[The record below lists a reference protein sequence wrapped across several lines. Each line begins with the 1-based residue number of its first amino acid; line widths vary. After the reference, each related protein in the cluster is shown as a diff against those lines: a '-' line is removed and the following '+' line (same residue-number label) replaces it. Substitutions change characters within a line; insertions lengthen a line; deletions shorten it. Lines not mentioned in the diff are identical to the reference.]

1 MKIDTSKNPFIP
13 DGWTVEEHIKGGKID
28 LKDIELYLDPK
39 QSTGIEGNKLREKL
53 RDKNVLNAVV
63 LDYLLKYKNLIPENW
78 KGKAV
83 FFWGTIYRDSH
94 GNLYVR
100 YLVWSGSEWNWDG
113 SWLGRDWDDDRP
125 AASRKSLKTLP
136 SDFGNLNL
144 RIENL
149 EAFRDKV
156 EKILRLTN

>member
-1 MKIDTSKNPFIP
+1 MKIDTSQNPFIP
-13 DGWTVEEHIKGGKID
+13 GGWTVEEHIKGGKID
-28 LKDIELYLDPK
+28 LKDIELYLDPE

-63 LDYLLKYKNLIPENW
+63 LDYLLKNKDLIPEEW
-78 KGKAV
+78 KSKAV
-83 FFWGTIYRDSH
+83 FFWGTIYRYSNGD
-94 GNLYVR
+94 LCVR
-100 YLVWSGSEWNWDG
+100 YLVWFGSEWHWNYD
-113 SWLGRDWDDDRP
+113 WLGSDWSGHNP

-156 EKILRLTN
+156 EKILKLT